1 MKKILLTLLIY
12 IAYCIFVQCEN
23 DKLQESLVIAT
34 ILSKTVNTVD
44 PITLNENKKMQ
55 LLEENSNEIVLLSL
69 NAIKEFTYQEGY
81 EYKLSLLKTK
91 IEKPEYIVDAPSFEY
106 KLLNTIPIDV
116 INLEEAFPNKTKETV
131 TLQNGISF
139 ERYNDLII
147 WGGDMIISEK
157 MFNSFNNP
165 TQTRGGIVNNPDFKW
180 PNGIVYYK
188 FDSAISKTTKEHIQ
202 QAMDEWKQSTS
213 KIITFTERTS
223 QKNYIKF
230 INGDGNYSSVGMRG
244 GEQIL
249 SISKYDSNKGT
260 ALHEIGHAL
269 GLIHEQQRRDRDEYI
284 NINWDNIQSDKKS
297 NFKIWE
303 ESHAVIKYIPDV
315 LFDYKSIML
324 YPSYNSFAIDY
335 SKPTMTKKDGSTFNA
350 QRNNLSY
357 IDIVAIYDIYGFPTG
372 GGGPSVTSIK

>member
-1 MKKILLTLLIY
+1 MVIIL
-12 IAYCIFVQCEN
+12 
-23 DKLQESLVIAT
+23 
-34 ILSKTVNTVD
+34 
-44 PITLNENKKMQ
+44 
-55 LLEENSNEIVLLSL
+55 
-69 NAIKEFTYQEGY
+69 
-81 EYKLSLLKTK
+81 
-91 IEKPEYIVDAPSFEY
+91 
-106 KLLNTIPIDV
+106 
-116 INLEEAFPNKTKETV
+116 
-131 TLQNGISF
+131 
-139 ERYNDLII
+139 
-147 WGGDMIISEK
+147 
-157 MFNSFNNP
+157 
-165 TQTRGGIVNNPDFKW
+165 
-180 PNGIVYYK
+180 
-188 FDSAISKTTKEHIQ
+188 
-202 QAMDEWKQSTS
+202 
-213 KIITFTERTS
+213 
-223 QKNYIKF
+223 
-230 INGDGNYSSVGMRG
+230 SVGMRG